1 LLILIDDHQLTSFLR
16 VQSECRWFLTEWIFH
31 EWSSYSDGWM
41 FWPGRESNPGLLELE
56 LDRWSHQYQQI
67 KRLVDS
73 AHYKA
78 LRIVYHDYKKQIPRI
93 GLDRLAKRATP
104 TQWGNYIISKLVIS
118 TFHNKEPYHMYKKI
132 NETFYTTRCKP
143 GIGHFYNNSR
153 GKIGK
158 QSIQNRLAAMDEIT
172 REWTT
177 QPLKG
182 DALRTVLKKTFIPFD
197 DWFLRIIV
205 LFLTDILI
213 CIACLCEFSM
223 YRLHNALVKSLD
235 NKRRMRIKQTK
246 PNQTFKVCCVPV
258 FILFLIWQMLKKK
271 K

>member
-1 LLILIDDHQLTSFLR
+1 LKWIDAQRAHLFNDDGKKTQHLHHYCAGVWLGEQTS
-16 VQSECRWFLTEWIFH
+16 
-31 EWSSYSDGWM
+31 
-41 FWPGRESNPGLLELE
+41 
-56 LDRWSHQYQQI
+56 QQI

-78 LRIVYHDYKKQIPRI
+78 LRIVYHDYKKRIPRI
-93 GLDRLAKRATP
+93 GLDRLARRATP

-132 NETFYTTRCKP
+132 NETFYTTRRKP

-158 QSIQNRLAAMDEIT
+158 QSIQNRLAAMDEIQ

-197 DWFLRIIV
+197 
-205 LFLTDILI
+205 
-213 CIACLCEFSM
+213 E
-223 YRLHNALVKSLD
+223 
-235 NKRRMRIKQTK
+235 
-246 PNQTFKVCCVPV
+246 
-258 FILFLIWQMLKKK
+258 
-271 K
+271 